1 MRIYKP
7 DWNSLDSRPIPDWFG
22 DAKFGIFIHWG
33 VYSVPSW
40 APKGRY
46 AEWYWYDM
54 YNSEET
60 KKFHNKTY
68 GKSFKYQDFA
78 PMFKAELFD
87 PEKWAELF
95 YNAGAKYV
103 VLTSKHHDGFCLWK
117 SQYSWNWNSVD
128 IGPKRDL
135 VKEITSAV
143 RKKGLKMG
151 LYYSLYEWFNPLY
164 QKNVNLYVEKYMLPQ
179 LKELILKY
187 KPSLLYTDGEW
198 EYPSE
203 VWKSK
208 EFLAWLFNSSPVK
221 NEIVVNDRWGK
232 ETRTLHGGYWT
243 SEYGGCLGEG
253 REITPFHIWE
263 ETRGIGSSFGY
274 NRNEDI
280 QDYSSAKDLLHL
292 LINTVSK
299 GGNLLLDVGPTS
311 DGRIPVIMQE
321 RLIEIGNWLKVNGEA
336 IYGTKPFLKIENR
349 DVKYTSKGKILYAIC
364 LNLPSKNL
372 VLNLKPTPITSLK
385 ILGEEKKL
393 RWKIQGNKIN
403 IEIPQDIKKSYAYVF
418 KIQNTIF

>member
-1 MRIYKP
+1 
-7 DWNSLDSRPIPDWFG
+7 
-22 DAKFGIFIHWG
+22 
-33 VYSVPSW
+33 
-40 APKGRY
+40 
-46 AEWYWYDM
+46 
-54 YNSEET
+54 
-60 KKFHNKTY
+60 
-68 GKSFKYQDFA
+68 
-78 PMFKAELFD
+78 
-87 PEKWAELF
+87 
-95 YNAGAKYV
+95 
-103 VLTSKHHDGFCLWK
+103 
-117 SQYSWNWNSVD
+117 
-128 IGPKRDL
+128 
-135 VKEITSAV
+135 
-143 RKKGLKMG
+143 
-151 LYYSLYEWFNPLY
+151 
-164 QKNVNLYVEKYMLPQ
+164 MLPQ